1 MTISKAWLAALLLA
15 GSAGCCFG
23 NRLPPPP
30 PSIPGAIGAQVELT
44 LAPGFAPDP
53 TLIAGNAGGTVSG
66 PTMGPTC
73 MGSIASAPNVVL
85 TTTAPFSTLRIV
97 VNAAQDTTL
106 IVRLANGQVLC
117 DDDSGGSLNPALS
130 GAFPAGRHEIYV
142 GEYNRSSVGTPFQ
155 LGITTNLSV
164 GPSDLGTPG
173 NTQGVQPALPT
184 VCGMQTATFG
194 VLQPGTMVTLAVHS
208 PYTGPDGQGHIIG
221 PADEGA
227 LNWAPAMQS
236 FVGQRTVVTTLAGLD
251 AAGCPIARVAAD
263 GGQFTWRIRDMH
275 L

>member
-23 NRLPPPP
+23 NHLPPPP
-30 PSIPGAIGAQVELT
+30 PSTPTATGAQAELT

-53 TLIAGNAGGTVSG
+53 TLIAGTAGGLVAG
-66 PTMGPTC
+66 ATMGPTC
-73 MGSIASAPNVVL
+73 MGSIASSPNVVL
-85 TTTAPFSTLRIV
+85 TTNAPFSMLRV
-97 VNAAQDTTL
+97 VVSAAQDTTL

-117 DDDSGGSLNPALS
+117 DDDSGGSLNPAVS

-142 GEYNRSSVGTPFQ
+142 GEYHRSSVGTPFQ
-155 LGITTNLSV
+155 LGITTNASV
-164 GPSDLGTPG
+164 GPSNLGTATSP
-173 NTQGVQPALPT
+173 GVQPGGLPT
-184 VCGMQTATFG
+184 ACGMTTAAFG
-194 VLQPGTMVTLAVHS
+194 PLQPGTMVTLAVHS

-221 PADEGA
+221 PTDEGA

-251 AAGCPIARVAAD
+251 TAGCPIARVAAD